1 VGRRKH
7 DPLGL
12 SSVRLQFIA
21 VVPARVIRS
30 VTWAECAIGTIL
42 ALIALGGGVTGSIVL
57 PVGLFGGLRLTLDA
71 VSAWFLMV
79 VCISGTAA
87 ATECETPL
95 PPLVIGALAVTLL
108 AADGFTLVLGYSLAS
123 IALWAS
129 ERQPRSGLHHTIGSI
144 LGLVAAV
151 ALLAP
156 PNSGTDL
163 SFATIRGAPP
173 EGTRAAFVLL
183 LVLLAAG
190 LRVVW
195 PVRSGSGSALLAHS
209 MFAVAIYLL
218 VRVLFDLCGDSPG
231 WWGLPLV
238 FLGAAAMVLGGLRAN
253 AADDLLAVLAASR
266 MGAAGL
272 IAVGLGIALAARGSD
287 LAPLSALALAGALLH
302 AASYIVFDTLLMLC
316 AAALVRSTGISA
328 LSQLGGLIRRMPAIS
343 LAALVGVACLAG
355 LPLTAGFP
363 GRWLVLQSFWAAPRP
378 GGFWLQAGLMLA
390 LAAVALG
397 SALGAAAA
405 VRLIGLGFL
414 GRPRTPHAAAAE
426 DAPRRVRLAVAGLA
440 ALCTLIGLFPSALLA
455 LLQRA
460 LAQLLGVRLD
470 GGRLLVIAA
479 QADAPGYA
487 APGVAAML
495 MLAGFAAARMLQRF
509 ANPVARLVPA
519 WEGGRDA
526 APLCSTSNNAATQN
540 SAVSAGQALLQ
551 SLGYRARSFG
561 LGAWFKKTA
570 SLLLQRPAIAGLG
583 GAFLLMLLGL
593 LLWKAA

>member
-1 VGRRKH
+1 
-7 DPLGL
+7 
-12 SSVRLQFIA
+12 
-21 VVPARVIRS
+21 

-42 ALIALGGGVTGSIVL
+42 ALISLAGGVTGSIVL
-57 PVGLFGGLRLTLDA
+57 PFGPFGGLRFTLDA

-79 VCISGTAA
+79 VCISGAAA
-87 ATECETPL
+87 ATDCETPL
-95 PPLVIGALAVTLL
+95 LPLVIGPLAVTLL
-108 AADGFTLVLGYSLAS
+108 AADGFTLVVGYSLAS

-129 ERQPRSGLHHTIGSI
+129 ERQPRSGLQHTAGSI

-151 ALLAP
+151 ALLAS
-156 PNSGTDL
+156 PNFWMDL
-163 SFATIRGAPP
+163 SFATMRGAPP
-173 EGTRAAFVLL
+173 EGTRAASVLL

-195 PVRSGSGSALLAHS
+195 PVRSGPGSAPLAHS
-209 MFAVAIYLL
+209 MFAVTIYILM
-218 VRVLFDLCGDSPG
+218 RVLFDLCGNSPG

-238 FLGAAAMVLGGLRAN
+238 LLGAAATVLGGLRAN

-302 AASYIVFDTLLMLC
+302 AANSIVFDTLLMLC
-316 AAALVRSTGISA
+316 AATIVRSTGTSA
-328 LSQLGGLIRRMPAIS
+328 LSQLGGLIRRTPAIS
-343 LAALVGVACLAG
+343 LAALVGAACLAG

-363 GRWLVLQSFWAAPRP
+363 GRWLVLQSFWTPPRP
-378 GGFWLQAGLMLA
+378 GGFWPQAGLLLA

-397 SALGAAAA
+397 TALGAAAA
-405 VRLIGLGFL
+405 VRMIGIGFL
-414 GRPRTPHAAAAE
+414 GRLRTPHAVAAE

-440 ALCTLIGLFPSALLA
+440 GLCTLVGLFPSALLA
-455 LLQRA
+455 LLQPA

-470 GGRLLVIAA
+470 GGRPLVITA

-487 APGVAAML
+487 APGLAAIL
-495 MLAGFAAARMLQRF
+495 TLAGFAAAWALQRF

-519 WEGGRDA
+519 WDGGRDA
-526 APLCSTSNNAATQN
+526 APLGSTTHDAATQN

-551 SLGYRARSFG
+551 SLGYRAQSSG
-561 LGAWFKKTA
+561 LAAWFKKTA
-570 SLLLQRPAIAGLG
+570 ILLLQRPAVAGLG